1 MVPPPIMALPYQAI
15 VIIPLRMVYCK
26 RYFKCLEFW
35 MPILKNFSS
44 NLLFYGEFQ
53 FHGVFQFRGEFQIG
67 EVFEIYGEFQIG
79 IQMIL

>member
-26 RYFKCLEFW
+26 RYFKCFGVLDANS
-35 MPILKNFSS
+35 K
-44 NLLFYGEFQ
+44 EFQ
-53 FHGVFQFRGEFQIG
+53 FYGVFQFRGEFQIG